1 MDDELVT
8 SVPAQHVL
16 KQQAY
21 ILFYSKVQAVRSIP
35 EKKVA
40 VAGPSHVA
48 PSVKSVT
55 VTGTVSSSVSVSVP
69 GEKRVGV
76 NGLSHVAPSV
86 KAVSVSSTVSS
97 SVSVSVPGE
106 KRVGVSGPSHAA
118 PSVKSVTVTGT
129 VSSSVSVSGEK
140 RVGVNGL
147 SHAAP
152 SVKSVTVTG
161 TVSSA
166 VSVSG
171 EKRVGVNGLSHAAPS
186 VKSVTVSGTVSSSV
200 SVSGEKRVAV
210 AAPSHAAP
218 SVKSV
223 SVSSSSACPVS
234 SGISP
239 SRTSSDSFFSSSKKT
254 VIQQPVSRS
263 SQHVV
268 AVAGSRAD
276 PPHARPFVPL
286 QHSSER
292 RVITIKSPV
301 VNGFATLSSV
311 TQINVSCSKAS
322 NSNVLK
328 SLTGDCKGAPSHS
341 TVPQMKKQKHQP
353 CSVLNGDSSAE
364 GSEFDHR
371 SRISNES
378 SCSTASTTASSSSA
392 EKMSSNGTHF
402 DDMRKRKREVRL
414 KTIGSDTRRSRY
426 LSPPFRCVRNIPHTA
441 YAVP

>member
-1 MDDELVT
+1 MT

-40 VAGPSHVA
+40 VAA
-48 PSVKSVT
+48 
-55 VTGTVSSSVSVSVP
+55 
-69 GEKRVGV
+69 
-76 NGLSHVAPSV
+76 
-86 KAVSVSSTVSS
+86 
-97 SVSVSVPGE
+97 
-106 KRVGVSGPSHAA
+106 PSHAA
-118 PSVKSVTVTGT
+118 PSVKSATGTVSGT
-129 VSSSVSVSGEK
+129 VSSS
-140 RVGVNGL
+140 
-147 SHAAP
+147 
-152 SVKSVTVTG
+152 
-161 TVSSA
+161 VSSA

-171 EKRVGVNGLSHAAPS
+171 EKRVAVNG
-186 VKSVTVSGTVSSSV
+186 
-200 SVSGEKRVAV
+200 
-210 AAPSHAAP
+210 PSHVAP

-223 SVSSSSACPVS
+223 SSSSASPVS
-234 SGISP
+234 LGISP

-276 PPHARPFVPL
+276 PPHAGPSVPL

-311 TQINVSCSKAS
+311 TQVNVSCSKAS
-322 NSNVLK
+322 NSNILK
-328 SLTGDCKGAPSHS
+328 SSTGDCKGAPFPS

-353 CSVLNGDSSAE
+353 CNVLKGDGSAE
-364 GSEFDHR
+364 GSEFDQR
-371 SRISNES
+371 SRISNGS
-378 SCSTASTTASSSSA
+378 SNSTASTTLSSSSA
-392 EKMSSNGTHF
+392 EKISSNGTHL

-414 KTIGSDTRRSRY
+414 KTIGSNTRRSRY
-426 LSPPFRCVRNIPHTA
+426 LSPPFRYVRNIPDTA
-441 YAVP
+441 YAIP